1 MTVGT
6 ILELTSTI
14 GLLGLFGTLGT
25 AVWRY
30 RRRQND
36 KREAVKRAIF
46 TELLSTDHLDR
57 AYSVALGDE
66 AKDYHV
72 DIETDLDSGIPV
84 NQFLSTKIGLSYS
97 DDFGLLEDNEIEAVI
112 AYYSEA
118 ENLREVIRT
127 KRTFEMS
134 MKEGHDDLCTE
145 LGGIIAGEIQA
156 VKERRDRLL
165 RMWCSDFDYTLEELK
180 QQNIHVNPDPSTT
193 NAEVSD
199 TGTASP
205 V

>member
-6 ILELTSTI
+6 ILELASTF
-14 GLLGLFGTLGT
+14 GLVGLFVTFGT

-36 KREAVKRAIF
+36 QREAVKRAIF

-57 AYSVALGDE
+57 AYSLALDDE
-66 AKDYHV
+66 AKDHLV

-84 NQFLSTKIGLSYS
+84 NQFLSTRIGLSYS
-97 DDFGLLEDNEIEAVI
+97 DDFGLLEDEEIEAVT

-127 KRTFEMS
+127 RRTFEIS
-134 MKEGHDDLCTE
+134 IKEGHDELCTE
-145 LGGIIAGEIQA
+145 LGSIVAGEIQA

-180 QQNIHVNPDPSTT
+180 QHSIHVNPAPSTT
-193 NAEVSD
+193 DAEVY
-199 TGTASP
+199 
-205 V
+205 

>member
-6 ILELTSTI
+6 ILELASTI
-14 GLLGLFGTLGT
+14 GLLGLFGTFGT

-57 AYSVALGDE
+57 AYSVALDDE
-66 AKDYHV
+66 AKDHHV

-97 DDFGLLEDNEIEAVI
+97 DDFGLLEDNEIEAVT

-145 LGGIIAGEIQA
+145 LGGIVAGEIQA